1 MTEMKVNP
9 IGVIRNSEEGC
20 CIKIQEKFVP
30 ALLALEGFSHIQVIW
45 WFSGFDDEL
54 SRSLLQAQKPYKH
67 GPDTM
72 GILDVYKR
80 QVTAGL
86 SAQKTARCTGNPAS
100 YTPRPAPHVPW
111 LPVPRKPSSR

>member
-72 GILDVYKR
+72 GTVSYTHLDVYKR
-80 QVTAGL
+80 QPITASKYGL
-86 SAQKTARCTGNPAS
+86 EKTQCM
-100 YTPRPAPHVPW
+100 
-111 LPVPRKPSSR
+111 K